1 MKKND
6 YINSNG
12 IIQDLDRL
20 QQSAEWDNLR
30 FVNQKGTIMAPGDI
44 DLAFDW
50 RKKLNIM
57 GDFKLGAKALE
68 PGQHYTY
75 TNMIDLLQKGG
86 EIDYPDYGA
95 YFLIISHDT
104 PREQRTYDAST
115 CEVKR
120 VYYKGKW
127 DTIKSPLTLKEAFKR
142 IILKHGL
149 EDEIREHVEVPID
162 DIWEACFGSKLGDTK

>member
-1 MKKND
+1 MSNKH
-6 YINSNG
+6 INSKG

-30 FVNQKGTIMAPGDI
+30 FLSPNGTIMAPGDI

-57 GDFKLGAKALE
+57 GDFKLGDKALE

-75 TNMIDLLQKGG
+75 TNKVDLLQAGG
-86 EIDYPDYGA
+86 EVLTGKNYGA

-104 PREQRTYDAST
+104 PREQRTYDASV

-120 VYYKGKW
+120 VYHKGKW
-127 DTIKSPLTLKEAFKR
+127 TSIQSPLTLKDAFKR
-142 IILKHGL
+142 IIDKHGL
-149 EDEIREHVEVPID
+149 EDEIREYVEVPVD

>member
-1 MKKND
+1 MSNKH
-6 YINSNG
+6 INSKG
-12 IIQDLDRL
+12 IIQDLTRL

-30 FVNQKGTIMAPGDI
+30 FTNQRGTIMAPGDI

-68 PGQHYTY
+68 PGQYYTY
-75 TNMIDLLQKGG
+75 TNMIDLLQRGG

-104 PREQRTYDAST
+104 PREQPTYDASI

-120 VYYKGKW
+120 VYHKGKW
-127 DTIKSPLTLKEAFKR
+127 TSIQSPLTLKDAFNR
-142 IILKHGL
+142 IISKHGL
-149 EDEIREHVEVPID
+149 EEEIRELKQVSIDEVWND
-162 DIWEACFGSKLGDTK
+162 CFSS

>member
-1 MKKND
+1 MSTKH
-6 YINSNG
+6 INSNG
-12 IIQDLDRL
+12 IIQDLTRL

-30 FVNQKGTIMAPGDI
+30 YVNQKGTIMAPGDI

-68 PGQHYTY
+68 PGQYYTY
-75 TNMIDLLQKGG
+75 TNMIDLLQRGG

-95 YFLIISHDT
+95 YFLIISHNT
-104 PREQRTYDAST
+104 PREQPTYDASI

-120 VYYKGKW
+120 VYHRGRW
-127 DTIKSPLTLKEAFKR
+127 FPMKSPLTLKDAFKS
-142 IILKHGL
+142 IILKHKL
-149 EDEIREHVEVPID
+149 EEEIREYVEVPIS
-162 DIWEACFGSKLGDTK
+162 DIWDACFPS

>member
-1 MKKND
+1 MKNNNN
-6 YINSNG
+6 INSKG

-30 FVNQKGTIMAPGDI
+30 FLSPNGSIMAPGDI

-50 RKKLNIM
+50 RKKLNII
-57 GDFKLGAKALE
+57 GDFKLGDKALE
-68 PGQHYTY
+68 PGQHFTY

-95 YFLIISHDT
+95 YFLIISHNT
-104 PREQRTYDAST
+104 PREQRTYDASI

-120 VYYKGKW
+120 VYHKGIW
-127 DTIKSPLTLKEAFKR
+127 TSIQSPLTLKDAFKR
-142 IILKHGL
+142 IILKHKL
-149 EDEIREHVEVPID
+149 EEEIREYVEVPIN
-162 DIWEACFGSKLGDTK
+162 DIWDACFGESLGDTK